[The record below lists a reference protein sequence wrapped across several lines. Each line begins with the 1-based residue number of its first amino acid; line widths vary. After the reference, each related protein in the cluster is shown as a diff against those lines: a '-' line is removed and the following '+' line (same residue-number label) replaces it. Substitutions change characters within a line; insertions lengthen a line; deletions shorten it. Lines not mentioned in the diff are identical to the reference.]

1 MYLQTKR
8 NVWDLVSINTF
19 LLFSYALQYVF
30 SPGFGFCVLDLNI
43 LAKST
48 LIFGDFVSKVLFCF
62 EYIMVM
68 NANYVQNTIWN
79 PQKHYVY
86 ILKLLNRI
94 KKINVHVRNYRT
106 LFFWCSKR
114 SIVQY
119 YVKSMVWWCVS
130 DLNKLYIEQRNTCQD
145 NEACLD

>member
-19 LLFSYALQYVF
+19 LLFSYALQYIF

-79 PQKHYVY
+79 PQKHYIY

-94 KKINVHVRNYRT
+94 KKIKCMLETIGR
-106 LFFWCSKR
+106 FFLMLKTVYCAIIHK
-114 SIVQY
+114 IDGV
-119 YVKSMVWWCVS
+119 MMC
-130 DLNKLYIEQRNTCQD
+130 
-145 NEACLD
+145 

>member
-8 NVWDLVSINTF
+8 NIWDLVSINTF
-19 LLFSYALQYVF
+19 IHFSYALQYVF

-106 LFFWCSKR
+106 LFLLLLKTVYSAIIRKIDGVMMCEWSK
-114 SIVQY
+114 
-119 YVKSMVWWCVS
+119 
-130 DLNKLYIEQRNTCQD
+130 
-145 NEACLD
+145 